1 MLAEI
6 ASITYVPIVIISMV
20 DGSQLSAIGDNYAS
34 LDACLVQAEHDA
46 KLMEREVK
54 NVEATLKY
62 PLIKHV
68 SITCEP
74 MTGNPDHDGYI
85 PIQEYYH
92 GRQ

>member
-1 MLAEI
+1 MLTEI
-6 ASITYVPIVIISMV
+6 ATSFVPIVIIGLA
-20 DGSQLSAIGDNYAS
+20 DGSQLTAIGDNFPTFEQ
-34 LDACLVQAEHDA
+34 CFIQAEHDA

-54 NVEATLKY
+54 NVEDTLEY
-62 PLIKHV
+62 SIIKHV

>member
-1 MLAEI
+1 MLTEI
-6 ASITYVPIVIISMV
+6 ATTFVPIVIIGLA
-20 DGSQLSAIGDNYAS
+20 DGSQLTAIGDNYAS

-54 NVEATLKY
+54 NVEDALEY
-62 PLIKHV
+62 SIIEHV

>member
-1 MLAEI
+1 MLTEI
-6 ASITYVPIVIISMV
+6 ATTFVPIVIIGLA
-20 DGSQLSAIGDNYAS
+20 DGSQLTAIGDNYAS

-46 KLMEREVK
+46 KLMEKEIQ
-54 NVEATLKY
+54 NVEETLSY
-62 PLIKHV
+62 PVIKHV
-68 SITCEP
+68 SVFCEP